1 MRLMSVSAN
10 AGKKLKENKKGLLF
24 CLCVAE
30 KADGILCIC
39 LDPHGGVCPQA
50 RVPCTP
56 LLCLTR
62 IPADRLPMEVL
73 LSGLRFQKP
82 QRQLPGLLTMN
93 NGGGMSAPHTFQRRW
108 FPSSSEQA
116 KDTPCINT
124 GRHWWMCPLWRLSQP
139 RGEIPNTLFSR
150 LPPPFN

>member
-10 AGKKLKENKKGLLF
+10 AGKKLKENKKGLLS

-30 KADGILCIC
+30 KAGGILCIC
-39 LDPHGGVCPQA
+39 LNPHGGVCPQA
-50 RVPCTP
+50 GVPCTP
-56 LLCLTR
+56 FCVWRAFLQTCLQWKFCSV
-62 IPADRLPMEVL
+62 A
-73 LSGLRFQKP
+73 SGFKRP

-93 NGGGMSAPHTFQRRW
+93 NGGGMSAPYTFQRRW

-139 RGEIPNTLFSR
+139 RRGGNS
-150 LPPPFN
+150 